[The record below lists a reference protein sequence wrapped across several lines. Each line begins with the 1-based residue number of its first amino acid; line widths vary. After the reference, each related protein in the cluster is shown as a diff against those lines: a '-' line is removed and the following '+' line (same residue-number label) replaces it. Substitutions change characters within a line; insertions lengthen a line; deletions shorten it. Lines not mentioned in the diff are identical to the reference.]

1 MVAKIYGAFQQKTIG
16 FKKKKQEKRKRQ
28 RNNIRRI

>member
-16 FKKKKQEKRKRQ
+16 FKKKKTRKKEMSKK
-28 RNNIRRI
+28 